1 MSEDRN
7 GLVGLSESEAIKRI
21 EANGMRARI
30 TWKDGR
36 TFMGTTDARRDRVNL
51 HIKDGKVIKAYIG

>member
-7 GLVGLSESEAIKRI
+7 GLVGLSESEATERIK
-21 EANGMRARI
+21 AVGMRARI
-30 TWKDGR
+30 MWKDGQAHE
-36 TFMGTTDARRDRVNL
+36 GTCDARSDRVNL